1 MKLPFAALVWLS
13 SVATLAGVAGAAE
26 ADAKASPESRASAF
40 LSIEVPKWS
49 RQNACY
55 SCHNNGDAVR
65 ALACAASV
73 GLLKDPRSVADSLRF
88 LSQPDKWDAN
98 GPEGPFNDKKL
109 ARLQF
114 AAAQA
119 EAFAAGWLTDRAAL
133 DRGAE
138 QLHELQQADGSWP
151 TDAEGSIGSPITYGP
166 ALATALAVRTLRTV
180 EGSRRASAIA
190 KGRAWLITHVPHSV
204 LAASATLWGLGSE
217 DSQAASEQRVRCLKL
232 IRQGEGEHGGWG
244 PFVNS
249 PPEVF
254 DTALTVLALS
264 SLPDRKEW
272 EPYLTR
278 ARAYLIAQQES
289 DGGWP
294 ATTRPPGVDSYS
306 QRISTSAWALQA
318 LLVTRE
324 IDAKPAT
331 R

>member
-1 MKLPFAALVWLS
+1 L
-13 SVATLAGVAGAAE
+13 LASGAGAAE
-26 ADAKASPESRASAF
+26 VDAKSSPELRAIAF

-49 RQNACY
+49 RENACF

-65 ALACAASV
+65 ALAGAAAA
-73 GLLKDPRSVADSLRF
+73 GLLKDQRPVADSLTF

-98 GPEGPFNDKKL
+98 GPEGPFKDKKL

-119 EAFAAGWLTDRAAL
+119 EAFAAGWLTDRESLNRA
-133 DRGAE
+133 AE
-138 QLHELQQADGSWP
+138 QLLELQSADGSWP
-151 TDAEGSIGSPITYGP
+151 TDAEGSIGSPVTYGP
-166 ALATALAVRTLRTV
+166 ALATVLAVRTLQSVDRM
-180 EGSRRASAIA
+180 RHAAAIA
-190 KGRAWLITHVPHSV
+190 KGRSWLRTREPRSV
-204 LAASATLWGLGSE
+204 LAASATLWGLVGE
-217 DSQAASEQRVRCLKL
+217 DSQAANEQGTRSKRLL
-232 IRQGEGEHGGWG
+232 RQGEAEHGGWG

-254 DTALTVLALS
+254 DTAVVALALA
-264 SLPDRKEW
+264 SLPDQKEW
-272 EPYLTR
+272 QPYLRR
-278 ARAYLIAQQES
+278 ARKYLIAQQET

-324 IDAKPAT
+324 IELTPAQ
-331 R
+331 RN